1 MEKPL
6 TLIDVILNAS
16 WEVIDGRSK
25 YYVLSKVGE
34 EFGELSTEVGIVMG
48 DSYKEPGKDG
58 VVGEAV
64 DMIISALDLI
74 YLENPEIK
82 EEELIAIAIP
92 KLEKWKAKVKARQ
105 DAIRTNTI

>member
-1 MEKPL
+1 MKTL
-6 TLIDVILNAS
+6 TLADVILNAS
-16 WEVIDGRSK
+16 WEVEDNRSK

-48 DSYKEPGKDG
+48 DSYKDPGKDG
-58 VVGEAV
+58 VIGEAIDV
-64 DMIISALDLI
+64 IISTLDLI
-74 YLENPEIK
+74 YLEKPMIT

-105 DAIRTNTI
+105 DAIRTNTN